1 MITAGLAVIIF
12 YDMAISLIGMTHV
25 PERRP
30 VCRHSSI
37 TLKPMS
43 DGRVRSKKTLISA
56 GT

>member
-12 YDMAISLIGMTHV
+12 YDMAISLFGMTHV

-37 TLKPMS
+37 TLKPMC
-43 DGRVRSKKTLISA
+43 DGRVRSK
-56 GT
+56 